1 VILVIYTLPTMPFL
15 RERSKRPSYALLA
28 DPLEGLLSDEDRD
41 SDASHAE
48 GSQAGAKRRAKSESS
63 ASTDFGAA
71 NTSGSKGK
79 GKEKAGKKEKGKGKA
94 KASAFDD
101 SGSEFEGPSSGEEE
115 DDDMEDDVVDEVEE
129 EAKEDDQGMEGLEDD
144 KEDDLVDINSPPR
157 KVPPP
162 RRIPTAF
169 TNAPSHSNQAAY
181 VQSDTNLIPLRYREL
196 VVKHSEIIAAPFRG
210 KPSATPKE
218 RDYRARTLDPVVLPH
233 GPRTPFVTRLKKE
246 VKGREM
252 AEVIYDQ
259 RLGHDT
265 NEVEEKLRRQ
275 RNASLVVKSVTLA
288 APWQVWQGEGWWP
301 EMAPGHPATA
311 HRGAADRT
319 EQAQQKGVPRTAKGW
334 TPRDAVRLGLEHVG
348 QYRIEQMRLL
358 SKE

>member
-1 VILVIYTLPTMPFL
+1 MPSL

-41 SDASHAE
+41 SDASQAE

-71 NTSGSKGK
+71 NTSGPKG
-79 GKEKAGKKEKGKGKA
+79 KGKGKA
-94 KASAFDD
+94 TGKGKGKGKGKASAFDD

-115 DDDMEDDVVDEVEE
+115 DDDMEDDAVDEVEE
-129 EAKEDDQGMEGLEDD
+129 EAKEDDQGMDGVDD
-144 KEDDLVDINSPPR
+144 EKEDGLVAMDSPPVR
-157 KVPPP
+157 PPPLP

-259 RLGHDT
+259 KLGHDT

-275 RNASLVVKSVTLA
+275 RNASLIVKSVTLA

-301 EMAPGHPATA
+301 EMAPGHPANA
-311 HRGAADRT
+311 YQDAADGT
-319 EQAQQKGVPRTAKGW
+319 AQAQQKGIPKTAKGW
-334 TPRDAVRLGLEHVG
+334 TPRDAVRLGLDRVG
-348 QYRIEQMRLL
+348 RYKIQQIRLL

>member
-1 VILVIYTLPTMPFL
+1 MPSL

-41 SDASHAE
+41 SDASQAE

-71 NTSGSKGK
+71 STSGDKSKGK
-79 GKEKAGKKEKGKGKA
+79 GKAKGKGKGKGKG

-115 DDDMEDDVVDEVEE
+115 DDDDMEDDAVDEVEE
-129 EAKEDDQGMEGLEDD
+129 EAKEDDQGMEGVDNE
-144 KEDDLVDINSPPR
+144 KEDDLVAMDSPLMR
-157 KVPPP
+157 PPPLP

-169 TNAPSHSNQAAY
+169 TNAPSHSSQAAY

-246 VKGREM
+246 VKAREM

-259 RLGHDT
+259 NLGHDT

-301 EMAPGHPATA
+301 EMAPGHPANVYQD
-311 HRGAADRT
+311 AAGGT
-319 EQAQQKGVPRTAKGW
+319 VQAQQKGIPKTAKGW
-334 TPRDAVRLGLEHVG
+334 TPRDAVRLGLDRVG
-348 QYRIEQMRLL
+348 RYKIQQMRLL